1 MHRAVIFDL
10 DGTLYDKS
18 GLARRLIFAELLRG
32 RLRMLKREREVRK
45 ELRGKPFKSEE
56 AFYAAFFARFDKP
69 EFARRWYFEE
79 YMPDMVA
86 ILRKHYHTAPW
97 VQTVIPELR
106 ANGRKV
112 VVFSDYGF
120 VEEKLRA
127 IGFRLDWADHIF
139 DAPSLGGL
147 KPCRESF
154 ETLCREIGCPPSDCM
169 MVGDRADTDGAGAR
183 AVGMPFVHIKNASL
197 NLSHNFQSITSN
209 P

>member
-1 MHRAVIFDL
+1 
-10 DGTLYDKS
+10 
-18 GLARRLIFAELLRG
+18 
-32 RLRMLKREREVRK
+32 
-45 ELRGKPFKSEE
+45 
-56 AFYAAFFARFDKP
+56 
-69 EFARRWYFEE
+69 
-79 YMPDMVA
+79 MVA

-120 VEEKLRA
+120 VQEKLAA
-127 IGFRLDWADHIF
+127 IGFRLEWADFLF

-147 KPCRESF
+147 KPCKEAF
-154 ETLCREIGCPPSDCM
+154 AKLCREISLQPSECL
-169 MVGDRADTDGAGAR
+169 MVGDRVDTDGAGAR

-209 P
+209 L